1 MNTLLV
7 LLIAAAVVVALLFCR
22 RINAWVD
29 KLTTA
34 KPIPRPVTLWS
45 FTGYPNPVAPLGVYV
60 PSLGRAPETI
70 AEAELAGWYASRE
83 AALASPPEVA
93 VAPPFGGEPPA
104 PGPRRLWEI
113 TGMAEGDKL
122 LAGTWY
128 RTLEA
133 P

>member
-7 LLIAAAVVVALLFCR
+7 LLIAAAIAVAVILYR
-22 RINAWVD
+22 RAVP
-29 KLTTA
+29 KR
-34 KPIPRPVTLWS
+34 RPVTLWK

-83 AALASPPEVA
+83 AALASPPEVP

-104 PGPRRLWEI
+104 PGPRRLWKI